1 VLKGI
6 SNIGELD
13 RRVVIQTVSY
23 TVDDETNARIP
34 TYSTYATVWA
44 KRLRQKSEEDYEAK
58 QLPAVKTQRYFIR
71 YATGINERMLLVD
84 GAETFKIR
92 GIEQGPERKS
102 YLILTVE
109 KRDGE

>member
-1 VLKGI
+1 MLKGI
-6 SNIGELD
+6 TKIGEMD
-13 RRVVIQTVSY
+13 RRVVIQTVSN
-23 TVDDETNARIP
+23 TKDAETNANVP

-44 KRLRQKSEEDYEAK
+44 KRLRQNSNENFEAK
-58 QLPAVKTQRYFIR
+58 QQNAVKTQRYFIR

-84 GAETFKIR
+84 GAETFKIS
-92 GIEQGPERKS
+92 GIEQGQERKS